1 MEEKARG
8 SRSLVESILDLFEV
22 SSTYVRQ
29 QVKQV
34 VDESIAGPIGTAAK
48 KAAFIMLAF
57 TLFSIAAIFISVG
70 LFLLFA
76 TLVGYILAYLSIGI
90 VLVIFGAILVWQ
102 AMDKKAPKLPKRK

>member
-1 MEEKARG
+1 MEEKAKG
-8 SRSLVESILDLFEV
+8 GRSIVESVLDLFEV

-57 TLFSIAAIFISVG
+57 TLFSIAAIFLAVG
-70 LFLLFA
+70 FFLLFA
-76 TLVGYILAYLSIGI
+76 TLVGYILAYLIIGL
-90 VLVIFGAILVWQ
+90 VLVIFGGILVWQ
-102 AMDKKAPKLPKRK
+102 AMDKKVPKLPKRK